1 MQASAK
7 NATDMLKLLGH
18 PDRLMV
24 LCQLK
29 NGEASVGELSRMLGI
44 KQSPLSQHLARMRH
58 EGVVESRRE
67 AQTIYYRLSGDK
79 VAQIVSVLY
88 ELYCAS
94 AENDAACAVVE
105 DRVQ

>member
-1 MQASAK
+1 
-7 NATDMLKLLGH
+7 
-18 PDRLMV
+18 
-24 LCQLK
+24 
-29 NGEASVGELSRMLGI
+29 
-44 KQSPLSQHLARMRH
+44 MRH

-94 AENDAACAVVE
+94 AESEAACAVTE
-105 DRVQ
+105 STN